1 MFKSFKKTIGLGAIV
16 AALTVSMGAYAFTA
30 SNTVP
35 ATKAG
40 TGAGAVT
47 GYTVSNVV
55 YTFSAS
61 GDDVTAVAFKLDS
74 TADSVKVKLVSG
86 GTTWFT
92 CSAPAADTGTPV
104 KYDTS
109 CTVTS
114 TTAASVDQ
122 LKVQAQKS

>member
-1 MFKSFKKTIGLGAIV
+1 MIKNFKKTIGLGAVV
-16 AALTVSMGAYAFTA
+16 AAMTVSMGAYAFTA

-40 TGAGAVT
+40 SGAGAVT
-47 GYTVSNVV
+47 GYTVSSVV
-55 YTFSAS
+55 YTFSAN
-61 GDDVTAVAFKLDS
+61 GDDVSAVEFKLDAD
-74 TADSVKVKLVSG
+74 ADSVKIKLVSG

-92 CSAPAADTGTPV
+92 CGAPVADAGTPV

-114 TTAASVDQ
+114 TTAASVDE